1 MDDAGRALAAQAD
14 PDAEGI
20 AAALRA
26 LLARIAAGEEV
37 DAGVGVSKGQG
48 RVDIVQGADV
58 PIDKVCSWGSET
70 RAVLLVVAVVG
81 LLAHRDRGGWIV
93 CGTFTHRV

>member
-58 PIDKVCSWGSET
+58 PVDKV
-70 RAVLLVVAVVG
+70 RMKRVLG
-81 LLAHRDRGGWIV
+81 
-93 CGTFTHRV
+93 F

>member
-14 PDAEGI
+14 PDAEVI

-58 PIDKVCSWGSET
+58 PVDKV
-70 RAVLLVVAVVG
+70 
-81 LLAHRDRGGWIV
+81 
-93 CGTFTHRV
+93 